1 MSATMASAATTLA
14 ASTARRR
21 SCAWS
26 FFTVGGRIG
35 LTQSGWR
42 RGSGLARTEPSGI
55 RRKVSR

>member
-1 MSATMASAATTLA
+1 MSATMASAARALA
-14 ASTARRR
+14 ASVARRR
-21 SCAWS
+21 SWAWS
-26 FFTVGGRIG
+26 FAKLGGRIG